1 MVLDSSS
8 QLPVFKQI
16 ADYLRS
22 GIAAGVYRPDEAL
35 PSRRALAIKLGVNPL
50 TVQHAYSV
58 LEAEGLVVA
67 RKGVGMFVSGRGVAK
82 AQSRSER
89 ACYDLLWQACRL
101 AREADLSEERIQ
113 ALMSKALRESAG
125 AGASPS

>member
-1 MVLDSSS
+1 MVLDLSS

-16 ADYLRS
+16 ADYLRG

-35 PSRRALAIKLGVNPL
+35 PSKRALAIKLGVNPL

-67 RKGVGMFVSGRGVAK
+67 RKGIGMFVAGRGVVR
-82 AQSRSER
+82 AQSRSGE
-89 ACYDLLWQACRL
+89 ACYDLLCQACRL
-101 AREADLSEERIQ
+101 AREANLTEKQIRS
-113 ALMSKALRESAG
+113 LMGKALRESAG
-125 AGASPS
+125 ANQS